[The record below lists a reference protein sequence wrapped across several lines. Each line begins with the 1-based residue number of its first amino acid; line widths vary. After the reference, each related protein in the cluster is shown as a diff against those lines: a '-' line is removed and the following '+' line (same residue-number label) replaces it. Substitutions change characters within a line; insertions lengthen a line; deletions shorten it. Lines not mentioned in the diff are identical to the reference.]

1 MLSTTIG
8 HVRLISL
15 ALWLC
20 LTAGFATAQ
29 DGRALARAMADMR
42 DGNWAS
48 AMIEARGDGQAALD
62 VILWHYL
69 RDGQGDARQVQD
81 FVGRNADWPG
91 MPYLREK
98 SEEAIVEASHED
110 VRAFF
115 ADNRPQTGTGALSL
129 ARAFRHFGD
138 DGAADA
144 EVVLAWRTLAMSAEE
159 HTAFL
164 VEHGDLLKPHH
175 AARLDMALW
184 QGWEVNARR
193 MLPLVSDGRRALA
206 EARLGL
212 ADQVA
217 GVDNLIAAVPEAL
230 AGDPGLAHARFIW
243 RARKGR
249 DADATELLLERSTS
263 AMALGEPAAWAR
275 ERQNLARSAMYD
287 GEYAKAYQIASTH
300 YLLGGSD
307 FAALEW
313 LSGYLALRFLD
324 DPARAAQHF
333 TDFRGAVDTPISLGR
348 AGYWLGRAL
357 EAQGDVTGADGAY
370 AFGAQYQTSFYG
382 LLAAERAG
390 LPPEPRLDGK
400 EEFPDWR
407 GADWTQTSVFEAA
420 MLLMTIGE
428 DWLAERF
435 LTHLAERLDR
445 TGVGQMGDM
454 LAEMGKPHIQV
465 MLGKR
470 AAQAGLEVYGPY
482 YPLHPLIERD
492 FPVPTEMVLAIA
504 RRESEFDPVVV
515 SGAGARGLMQLMP
528 GTAQEVSGWLGVT
541 YALEKLTRD
550 PEFNATLGAAYLADL
565 IDTFDGN
572 VVMVAAGY
580 NAGPSRP
587 IRWMAERGDPR
598 RGDMDVIDWIEFIPF
613 AETRNYVMRVAESLP
628 VYRAR
633 LGRDPHPVPFSE
645 ELTGSVLSART
656 P

>member
-1 MLSTTIG
+1 M
-8 HVRLISL
+8 RAISW
-15 ALWLC
+15 ALCLC
-20 LTAGFATAQ
+20 LTATMSMAQ
-29 DGRALARAMADMR
+29 EGRALVRALADMR
-42 DGNWAS
+42 DGNWAA
-48 AMIEARGDGQAALD
+48 AMIEARGDGQEALD
-62 VILWHYL
+62 IILWHYL
-69 RDGQGDARQVQD
+69 RDGQGDARQVKD
-81 FVGRNADWPG
+81 FVARNADWPG

-98 SEEAIVEASHED
+98 SEKAIVEASHED

-115 ADNRPQTGTGALSL
+115 DGHRPQTGTGALSL
-129 ARAFRHFGD
+129 ARAFRHFGET
-138 DGAADA
+138 GAADA
-144 EVVLAWRTLAMSAEE
+144 ELVLAWRTLALSAEE
-159 HTAFL
+159 QAAFIADHA
-164 VEHGDLLKPHH
+164 ELLRSHH

-193 MLPLVSDGRRALA
+193 MLPLVSEGRRALA

-217 GVDNLIAAVPEAL
+217 GVDTLIAAVPEEL
-230 AGDPGLAHARFIW
+230 ADDPGLAHARFIW

-263 AMALGEPAAWAR
+263 AIALGEPAAWAR
-275 ERQNLARSAMYD
+275 ERQNLARTAMYD
-287 GEYAKAYQIASTH
+287 GRHAEAYQIASSH

-307 FAALEW
+307 FASLEW

-324 DPARAAQHF
+324 DPARAVQHF

-390 LPPEPRLDGK
+390 LPSEPRLDGK
-400 EEFPDWR
+400 EAFPDWR
-407 GADWTQTSVFEAA
+407 GAEWTGTSVYRAA
-420 MLLMTIGE
+420 MLLMAAGE

-445 TGVGQMGDM
+445 IGMGQIGAM
-454 LAEMGKPHIQV
+454 LVEMEKPHMQV

-470 AAQAGLEVYGPY
+470 AAQAGFELHAPY
-482 YPLHPLIERD
+482 YPLHPLVERD
-492 FPVPTEMVLAIA
+492 FPVPTEMVLAIS

-528 GTAQEVSGWLGVT
+528 GTAQEVSGWLGLQ
-541 YALEKLTRD
+541 YGLEKLTAD

-565 IDTFDGN
+565 VKTFDGN
-572 VVMVAAGY
+572 VVMVSAGY

-587 IRWMAERGDPR
+587 IRWMQERGDPR

-613 AETRNYVMRVAESLP
+613 SETRNYVMRVAESLP
-628 VYRAR
+628 IYRAR
-633 LGRDPHPVPFSE
+633 LGLDPHPVPFSQ
-645 ELTGSVLSART
+645 ELVGSTLSARS